1 MLITRA
7 GKEKS
12 HGAIV
17 RGVNVISMES
27 VGTDA
32 ERHSDYFCY
41 GQGNVTHRS
50 SLQTLEVGST
60 AADPVKAFKKAIQQ
74 KAQAK
79 DPEMRRYLPLVINAN
94 GNNDASDMQRLVDH
108 TMRVRRGH
116 AYGLKYVVEGW
127 TWKGKPWE
135 INTRVPI
142 YDDIAGLDGDEWL
155 ICEVKQSVE
164 LKEGDVT
171 ELLVRPKEA
180 YDTGPLKTKM
190 KRRQGKGKRGKDGA
204 VLEVKGDPS

>member
-1 MLITRA
+1 M
-7 GKEKS
+7 
-12 HGAIV
+12 

-50 SLQTLEVGST
+50 SLQTLEVGGSMG
-60 AADPVKAFKKAIQQ
+60 DPIKAFKKAVQH

-79 DPEMRRYLPLVINAN
+79 DPDMKRYLPLVINAD
-94 GNNDASDMQRLVDH
+94 GNNDAPDMQRLVDH

-155 ICEVKQSVE
+155 ICEVKQTVD

-171 ELLVRPKEA
+171 ELLVRPREA
-180 YDTGPLKTKM
+180 YDTVPLKSKTK
-190 KRRQGKGKRGKDGA
+190 RGHGKGKRGKDGA